1 MRQWI
6 ALIVMLVTVDQLR
19 SAECRVACRFTGT
32 EGGIYWKSNCYC
44 FNVVD
49 YSEIVNRQRIYLPSK
64 SKGRALVSPSYSDPP
79 KESAPQTYRGY
90 PKELDEYL
98 F

>member
-1 MRQWI
+1 MWRFVLI
-6 ALIVMLVTVDQLR
+6 ALSMFTLDQIR

-32 EGGIYWKSNCYC
+32 EGGVYWKANCYC

-49 YSEIVNRQRIYLPSK
+49 YSEIVNRQRIYIPKKAKTNLVPS
-64 SKGRALVSPSYSDPP
+64 SYSDPP
-79 KESAPQTYRGY
+79 KEPEPELHRGY
-90 PKELDEYL
+90 PKELDDYL

>member
-6 ALIVMLVTVDQLR
+6 ALIALLVTVDQLR
-19 SAECRVACRFTGT
+19 SAECRVACGFVGY
-32 EGGIYWKSNCYC
+32 ESGGYWQNKCYC
-44 FNVVD
+44 VD
-49 YSEIVNRQRIYLPSK
+49 FKVYSDITNRHPVYLPKK

-79 KESAPQTYRGY
+79 KESAPSYRGY
-90 PKELDEYL
+90 PKELDEFL